1 MWGAEFLP
9 QPSILPQVDLVI
21 THGGNNT
28 TTECFHFGKPMI
40 ALPLFWDQYDN
51 AQRVDETAS
60 ACGSPRTRS
69 RPGSCSGAI
78 DRLLGDAALHA
89 RLAQIARAA
98 AGGRPARSGGGPDR
112 ARGPWLAGGEGA
124 RARDAP
130 EQRARSGARGG
141 RACRGSKEKKP
152 KRG

>member
-51 AQRVDETAS
+51 AQRIDETGLRGA
-60 ACGSPRTRS
+60 AADLHL
-69 RPGSCSGAI
+69 RPADLAGAV
-78 DRLLGDAALHA
+78 DRLLHDTALHSRMA
-89 RLAQIARAA
+89 PISARLQANPGTERAADLVERLAQTRQPVTA
-98 AGGRPARSGGGPDR
+98 
-112 ARGPWLAGGEGA
+112 
-124 RARDAP
+124 
-130 EQRARSGARGG
+130 
-141 RACRGSKEKKP
+141 
-152 KRG
+152 